1 MLKVFNN
8 IITWS
13 CWLPLKGFEL
23 WITAF
28 NSLHLFPD
36 TKSTVLQIFYR
47 ISWFSWWSP
56 KASKKTFGVR
66 WIGALDGLPSP
77 SQTNSV
83 SKNVWCTESEK
94 KHLSTRTT
102 VIIQN
107 NGTQLTSLSISSSRK
122 MGLRTPTC
130 FSPWIIRPGIE
141 PMYVRRWPRMSDW
154 SQMPPS
160 AILKHHHQQ
169 HSHNNWCHVQ
179 QTSAFAV
186 LRWHS
191 PGGIIT
197 STSQLYCF
205 IRDLQIG
212 NFRSNRISNRIGG

>member
-94 KHLSTRTT
+94 KTFIYKNNSHHTEQRYATYKFVYFIEQKNGIANADVFQSLDNTTRHWTNVRPTVTT
-102 VIIQN
+102 DVRLVTDATECYSKTSPPT
-107 NGTQLTSLSISSSRK
+107 TQSQQLVPCPADLRLCSASLTFT
-122 MGLRTPTC
+122 G
-130 FSPWIIRPGIE
+130 
-141 PMYVRRWPRMSDW
+141 
-154 SQMPPS
+154 
-160 AILKHHHQQ
+160 
-169 HSHNNWCHVQ
+169 
-179 QTSAFAV
+179 
-186 LRWHS
+186 WH
-191 PGGIIT
+191 
-197 STSQLYCF
+197 Y
-205 IRDLQIG
+205 
-212 NFRSNRISNRIGG
+212 